1 MNSSIGPIP
10 GRGVFRPWM
19 SQPQEEAKLSPQAN
33 WLASRGALVS
43 LSMQPDWG
51 EVLQDPD
58 RGDPEQG
65 TGPNRSKG
73 WGLGGST
80 LTPPGSAHFPRTAT
94 SLCTSLAASPHE
106 PYLVPGGRGMLG
118 SRGAVCQGLQSCE
131 WPPRPAAPPL

>member
-1 MNSSIGPIP
+1 MNSSISPIP

-73 WGLGGST
+73 WGLGGVHINPSRART
-80 LTPPGSAHFPRTAT
+80 LSQNSHVALHFPGCIPTRA
-94 SLCTSLAASPHE
+94 L
-106 PYLVPGGRGMLG
+106 PGPRGPWDAG
-118 SRGAVCQGLQSCE
+118 
-131 WPPRPAAPPL
+131 